1 MSNDQ
6 TQTQNQEE
14 VKDEVLNEEVVQE
27 QVEETP
33 TEEVE
38 EEITLPKV
46 NKKVVFAILLAL
58 ILGLSAYFMRN
69 LVVAATINGRP
80 IFRYQVLQ
88 RLEEQSG
95 KQMMEALIN
104 EALLMQEA
112 DKKNI
117 TVTQDDINAELKKIE
132 ETLSKQGIKL
142 ETALT
147 SQNMTKAG
155 LERNV
160 KLQLLAKKLVEK
172 DIKITQKQ
180 IDDYIKENKESFPA
194 TMKPAEVKEQVK
206 QFLTEQETGKKIQEI
221 LTAVRKDA
229 KIMEFVKY

>member
-6 TQTQNQEE
+6 IQTTSQEALNKE
-14 VKDEVLNEEVVQE
+14 VMADET
-27 QVEETP
+27 VEETVDVP
-33 TEEVE
+33 E
-38 EEITLPKV
+38 EEITLPRI

-58 ILGLSAYFMRN
+58 LLGLSAYFLRN
-69 LVVAATINGRP
+69 LVVAATINGKP
-80 IFRYQVLQ
+80 IFRYQVIQ

-104 EALLMQEA
+104 ESLLMQEA
-112 DKKNI
+112 QKKNI
-117 TVTQDDINAELKKIE
+117 TVTQADVNAELKKIE

-147 SQNMTKAG
+147 SQNMTRAG

-160 KLQLLAKKLVEK
+160 KLQLFAKKLVEK

-180 IDDYIKENKESFPA
+180 IDDYIKQNKESFPA
-194 TMKPAEVKEQVK
+194 TMKPAEVTAQVK
-206 QFLTEQETGKKIQEI
+206 QFLIEQETGKKIQEV
-221 LTAVRKDA
+221 LAGVRKDA

>member
-6 TQTQNQEE
+6 TQTQKQE
-14 VKDEVLNEEVVQE
+14 VKDEVLNEKDIQDLA
-27 QVEETP
+27 EETP
-33 TEEVE
+33 TVEAE

-46 NKKVVFAILLAL
+46 NKKVVFAVLLAI

-88 RLEEQSG
+88 RLEEQHG

-117 TVTQDDINAELKKIE
+117 TVTQNDINAELKKIE

-147 SQNMTKAG
+147 AQNMTKAG

-160 KLQLLAKKLVEK
+160 RLQLLAKKIVEK

-180 IDDYIKENKESFPA
+180 IDDYTKENKESFPA

-206 QFLTEQETGKKIQEI
+206 QFLTEQENGKKIQEI
-221 LTAVRKDA
+221 LTKVKKDA
-229 KIMEFVKY
+229 KIKEFVKY

>member
-6 TQTQNQEE
+6 TQTQKQE
-14 VKDEVLNEEVVQE
+14 VKDEVLNEKDIQDLA
-27 QVEETP
+27 EETQ
-33 TEEVE
+33 TVEAE

-46 NKKVVFAILLAL
+46 NKKVVFAVLLAI

-88 RLEEQSG
+88 RLEEQHG

-117 TVTQDDINAELKKIE
+117 TVTQNDINAELKKIE

-147 SQNMTKAG
+147 AQNMTKAG

-160 KLQLLAKKLVEK
+160 RLQLLAKKIVEK

-180 IDDYIKENKESFPA
+180 IDDYTKENKESFPA

-221 LTAVRKDA
+221 LAAVKKDA
-229 KIMEFVKY
+229 KIKEFVKY

>member
-6 TQTQNQEE
+6 TQTQKQE
-14 VKDEVLNEEVVQE
+14 VKDEVLNEKDIQDLA
-27 QVEETP
+27 EETP
-33 TEEVE
+33 TVEAE

-46 NKKVVFAILLAL
+46 NKKVVFAVLLAI

-88 RLEEQSG
+88 RLEEQHG

-117 TVTQDDINAELKKIE
+117 TVTQNDINAELKKIE

-147 SQNMTKAG
+147 AQNMTKAG

-160 KLQLLAKKLVEK
+160 RLQLLAKKIVEK

-180 IDDYIKENKESFPA
+180 IDDYTKENKESFPA

-221 LTAVRKDA
+221 LAAVKKDA
-229 KIMEFVKY
+229 KIKEFVKY